1 MPRKVLLI
9 TADQFRFDHLGCTG
23 HPLKPTPNLDGLA
36 AESSL
41 FLKHFTNAI
50 PCGPSR
56 ASLHTGLYACNHRSV
71 TNGTPLDR
79 RHTNLA
85 LEVRK
90 AGIEPL
96 LYGYSDTSVDPRRI
110 HAKDPSLDTFESI
123 LPGFKSVVDFNLG
136 YLEGWLDW
144 LEDQGYERPDPS
156 ESVFHHSPE
165 KITEGRFCD
174 EPAFYAAEHSDT
186 AYLTHH
192 ACHTIRNHR
201 NEDWFI
207 HLSLLR
213 PHPPLIAPAP
223 YNRLYNWRELPLPER
238 GNSLLG
244 DAAMHPLLELWQQKI
259 DTVDYFGSQ
268 ANMLRLCDEDI
279 LRAKAVY
286 LGLITEV
293 DKNLGKIFDLLKET
307 GQWDDTLI
315 IFTSDHGEQ
324 LGDHHLWGKGGCF
337 DSSWHIPLILRNP
350 KIPASHGITVS
361 AFSEHVDITPTILAW
376 LDQEIPLAMDGRS
389 LLPNLQAERLEDWK
403 TGVFCEFD
411 WRSLPQRHVERDEER
426 RFENQQ
432 LCLWRDD
439 DFKYVHFAKHPPLLF
454 DLKNDPHETTNL
466 AENPAYLSVCNKYL
480 TTLLQHRMRH
490 SDRNL
495 TLWQLT
501 DDQ

>member
-23 HPLKPTPNLDGLA
+23 HPLKPTPHLDCLA

-56 ASLHTGLYACNHRSV
+56 ASLHTGLYSCNHRSV
-71 TNGTPLDR
+71 TNGTPLDN

-85 LEVRK
+85 FEVCK

-96 LYGYSDTSVDPRRI
+96 LYGYSDTSVDPRRL
-110 HAKDPSLDTFESI
+110 HSKDPGLGTFESI
-123 LPGFKSVVDFNLG
+123 LPGFRSVVDFNLG

-144 LEDQGYERPDPS
+144 LEDQGYERPNPS
-156 ESVFHHSPE
+156 ESVFHHSLE
-165 KITEGRFCD
+165 KVAEGRFCD
-174 EPAFYAAEHSDT
+174 EPSFYSAEHSDT

-192 ACHTIRNHR
+192 ACHQIRNR
-201 NEDWFI
+201 QNREWFI

-223 YNRLYNWRELPLPER
+223 YNRLYDWKNLHLPER
-238 GNSLLG
+238 DSSLES
-244 DAAMHPLLELWQQKI
+244 DAAMHPFLKLWQKKI
-259 DTVDYFGSQ
+259 DTEDYFGSQ
-268 ANMLRLCDEDI
+268 VNMLRLCDEDT
-279 LRAKAVY
+279 LRARAVY

-293 DKNLGKIFDLLKET
+293 DQNLGKIFDLLKET
-307 GQWDDTLI
+307 EQWEDTLI

-337 DSSWHIPLILRNP
+337 DSSWHIPLIIRNP
-350 KIPASHGITVS
+350 KNLVSHGTTVS

-389 LLPNLQAERLEDWK
+389 LLPLLKPEQPGDWK
-403 TGVFCEFD
+403 KGIFCELD
-411 WRSLPQRHVERDEER
+411 WRSLPQRHVQRDEDR
-426 RFENQQ
+426 NYENQQ

-454 DLKNDPHETTNL
+454 DLKNDPHETVNL
-466 AENPAYLSVCNKYL
+466 AVDPAYLSICNKYL
-480 TTLLQHRMRH
+480 STLLQHRMRH

-501 DDQ
+501 EDQ

>member
-1 MPRKVLLI
+1 
-9 TADQFRFDHLGCTG
+9 
-23 HPLKPTPNLDGLA
+23 
-36 AESSL
+36 
-41 FLKHFTNAI
+41 
-50 PCGPSR
+50 
-56 ASLHTGLYACNHRSV
+56 
-71 TNGTPLDR
+71 
-79 RHTNLA
+79 
-85 LEVRK
+85 
-90 AGIEPL
+90 
-96 LYGYSDTSVDPRRI
+96 
-110 HAKDPSLDTFESI
+110 
-123 LPGFKSVVDFNLG
+123 
-136 YLEGWLDW
+136 
-144 LEDQGYERPDPS
+144 
-156 ESVFHHSPE
+156 
-165 KITEGRFCD
+165 
-174 EPAFYAAEHSDT
+174 
-186 AYLTHH
+186 
-192 ACHTIRNHR
+192 
-201 NEDWFI
+201 
-207 HLSLLR
+207 
-213 PHPPLIAPAP
+213 
-223 YNRLYNWRELPLPER
+223 
-238 GNSLLG
+238 
-244 DAAMHPLLELWQQKI
+244 MHPLLELWQQKI

-361 AFSEHVDITPTILAW
+361 TFSEHVDITPTILAW

-389 LLPNLQAERLEDWK
+389 LLPNLQAERPQDWK

-411 WRSLPQRHVERDEER
+411 WRSLPQRHVERDEDR

-439 DFKYVHFAKHPPLLF
+439 DFKYVHFAKHPSLLF

>member
-1 MPRKVLLI
+1 
-9 TADQFRFDHLGCTG
+9 
-23 HPLKPTPNLDGLA
+23 
-36 AESSL
+36 
-41 FLKHFTNAI
+41 
-50 PCGPSR
+50 
-56 ASLHTGLYACNHRSV
+56 
-71 TNGTPLDR
+71 
-79 RHTNLA
+79 
-85 LEVRK
+85 
-90 AGIEPL
+90 
-96 LYGYSDTSVDPRRI
+96 
-110 HAKDPSLDTFESI
+110 
-123 LPGFKSVVDFNLG
+123 
-136 YLEGWLDW
+136 
-144 LEDQGYERPDPS
+144 
-156 ESVFHHSPE
+156 
-165 KITEGRFCD
+165 
-174 EPAFYAAEHSDT
+174 
-186 AYLTHH
+186 
-192 ACHTIRNHR
+192 
-201 NEDWFI
+201 
-207 HLSLLR
+207 
-213 PHPPLIAPAP
+213 LIAPAP
-223 YNRLYNWRELPLPER
+223 YNRLYDWRELPLPQR

-324 LGDHHLWGKGGCF
+324 LGDQHLWGKGGCF

-389 LLPNLQAERLEDWK
+389 LLPNLQAESPQDWK
-403 TGVFCEFD
+403 TGIFCEFD
-411 WRSLPQRHVERDEER
+411 WRSLPQRHVERDEDR
-426 RFENQQ
+426 RFENHQ

-439 DFKYVHFAKHPPLLF
+439 YFKYIHFANHPPLLF
-454 DLKNDPHETTNL
+454 DLKNDPYETTNL
-466 AENPAYLSVCNKYL
+466 AGDPEYLSVCNKYL
-480 TTLLQHRMRH
+480 STLLQHRMRH